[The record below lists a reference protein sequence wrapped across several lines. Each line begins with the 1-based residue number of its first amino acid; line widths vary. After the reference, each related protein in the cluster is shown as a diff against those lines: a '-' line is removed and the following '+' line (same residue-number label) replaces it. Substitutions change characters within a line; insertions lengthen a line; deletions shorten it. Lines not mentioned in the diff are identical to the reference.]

1 MPNRSRATGRHLST
15 HLGRETSSPVA
26 SALVPTRHSTSCG
39 RDRRRSCERS
49 PRWQTASRT
58 AYRIAKPEGYRLR
71 RGRRCRGR
79 PTCDPENESEA
90 SPLGWQC
97 GHVDRAR
104 FRPFGRT
111 PFGADAHDGE
121 ASRGRKGDPTPD
133 ARGHDARRVNQE
145 PDGRPSHNITIGG
158 TRWPAIAHQQH
169 RIPLG
174 IDHGTSDLRALDQLP
189 DVPLQKE
196 PDPVYLWGNCLPD
209 AVRRRYSLSKTP
221 VVARSSKRH

>member
-1 MPNRSRATGRHLST
+1 MPNRSGATGRHLFT
-15 HLGRETSSPVA
+15 HLGRGTSSPVA

-49 PRWQTASRT
+49 HRWQTASRT

-71 RGRRCRGR
+71 RRRRCRGR

-90 SPLGWQC
+90 SPLGWQR

-111 PFGADAHDGE
+111 PFGTDAHDGE
-121 ASRGRKGDPTPD
+121 ASRCRKGDPTPD

-145 PDGRPSHNITIGG
+145 PDGRLNHSTTIGG
-158 TRWPAIAHQQH
+158 S
-169 RIPLG
+169 LG
-174 IDHGTSDLRALDQLP
+174 GSAPRKWDSNRASGSLP
-189 DVPLQKE
+189 RRCPTETLPRQKE

-209 AVRRRYSLSKTP
+209 AVRRRYSLNKTP
-221 VVARSSKRH
+221 VVARSLERH